1 MSDLRILAACALL
14 AVGIS
19 AAVSAAVMRFGA
31 APAPDIA
38 TVRLGEIAA
47 SWAVKA
53 AGENSPAET
62 TAANARL
69 WAAALETALRETAAR
84 HRVVLLPA
92 RAVAAGA
99 PDLTHEIEAA
109 LAGAPAEPRTGGVD
123 RSGEEGP

>member
-1 MSDLRILAACALL
+1 MSDLRVLAASVLL

-31 APAPDIA
+31 TPAPGIA

-47 SWAVKA
+47 AWAVKA
-53 AGENSPAET
+53 AGEKSPAET
-62 TAANARL
+62 TAASARL

-84 HRVVLLPA
+84 HRVALLPT

-109 LAGAPAEPRTGGVD
+109 LAASASPNPETG
-123 RSGEEGP
+123 R

>member
-1 MSDLRILAACALL
+1 MSDLRLLAASLLL
-14 AVGIS
+14 AAGV
-19 AAVSAAVMRFGA
+19 AAVVSAAAIRFAA
-31 APAPDIA
+31 APAPGIA
-38 TVRLGEIAA
+38 TVRLGEIAGA
-47 SWAVKA
+47 WAVKA
-53 AGENSPAET
+53 AGEQSSEET

-109 LAGAPAEPRTGGVD
+109 LAGAMETSASPSPETRP
-123 RSGEEGP
+123 

>member
-1 MSDLRILAACALL
+1 MNDLRLLAASVLL

-31 APAPDIA
+31 APAPGIA

-47 SWAVKA
+47 AWAVKA
-53 AGENSPAET
+53 AGENTPAET

-84 HRVVLLPA
+84 HQAVLLPA

-109 LAGAPAEPRTGGVD
+109 LAGALAEPRTGGAD
-123 RSGEEGP
+123 RAGEERP

>member
-1 MSDLRILAACALL
+1 MSDLRLLAACALL

-31 APAPDIA
+31 EPAPGIA
-38 TVRLGEIAA
+38 TVRLSEIAA
-47 SWAVKA
+47 AWAVKA
-53 AGENSPAET
+53 AGEQSSEE
-62 TAANARL
+62 TAAASARL
-69 WAAALETALRETAAR
+69 WAAALDTALRETAAR

-99 PDLTHEIEAA
+99 PDLTHEIEAVMAEA
-109 LAGAPAEPRTGGVD
+109 LVNPRTGGVD

>member
-1 MSDLRILAACALL
+1 MSDLRVLAASVLL
-14 AVGIS
+14 AAGIS
-19 AAVSAAVMRFGA
+19 AAVSAAGMRFVMP
-31 APAPDIA
+31 PAPGIA

-47 SWAVKA
+47 AWAVKA

-62 TAANARL
+62 TTADARL
-69 WAAALETALRETAAR
+69 WAAALETALQETAAR

-109 LAGAPAEPRTGGVD
+109 LAGTLAELRTGGVD
-123 RSGEEGP
+123 RSGKEGP

>member
-1 MSDLRILAACALL
+1 MSDLRLLAASVLL
-14 AVGIS
+14 AAGIS
-19 AAVSAAVMRFGA
+19 AAVSAAAMRFGA
-31 APAPDIA
+31 APAPGIA

-47 SWAVKA
+47 AWTVKA
-53 AGENSPAET
+53 AGEQSSEE
-62 TAANARL
+62 AASASARL

-109 LAGAPAEPRTGGVD
+109 LAASASPELEARP
-123 RSGEEGP
+123 

>member
-1 MSDLRILAACALL
+1 MNDLRVLAASVLL
-14 AVGIS
+14 AAGMAAVIS
-19 AAVSAAVMRFGA
+19 AAVVRFGA
-31 APAPDIA
+31 APAPGIA
-38 TVRLGEIAA
+38 SVRLGEIATA
-47 SWAVKA
+47 WAVKA

-109 LAGAPAEPRTGGVD
+109 LAGTLAASASPDPETRP
-123 RSGEEGP
+123 